1 MLIVF
6 QTFSGIFVEIL
17 GGGGLGGVNDWHV
30 MQFPISSSTNLFTLK
45 QKTLLHERVLVFIIP

>member
-17 GGGGLGGVNDWHV
+17 GGGGLGGVNDWYV
-30 MQFPISSSTNLFTLK
+30 MQFPISPSTNLFTLK